1 MEFGSRNSIWDDTIN
16 IFNQRLSWKEKKAND
31 FEWAKKCADYID
43 DMYSPLK
50 DKDRVDRILMNYN
63 LFNGIGNE
71 AMMEYCSTPEAM
83 NVLQEEGYS
92 GGYENIQHYPVIDQI
107 AKALVGEQQLRPLT
121 PIAVDSSEQAMNSRK
136 RKRLGLMQNLL
147 YKKVVEPIMIE
158 VTQKI
163 MQELGVEDPSQ
174 LPPEQAQQVQSQIQ
188 SEIEAA
194 TPEEIENYMRKDY
207 KSPSETQAQAVI
219 NFLMDKLDIKY
230 MTDEAFKH
238 LIISGEEIY
247 RVGIRHN
254 MPFLEIVDP
263 LGFTDISRPNG
274 LFVEDGIAAK
284 YEQYVL
290 YNDIYNWH
298 GDEIGNSTDI
308 KKKLDSYIGYTKSPV
323 EILTTRMLNENP
335 SALESL
341 PGYKSLDHQDALKQI
356 FGRHKLSKKG
366 GDIRYVHITWKT
378 LRKLRYIT
386 RVEEGKEIKFW
397 IDENYKFNPLHG
409 DIKEEE
415 AWVPEVW
422 EATKVGDGNDTI
434 YLDIGPVKGQYKSL
448 TNPWDVKLPY
458 IGAKYSKLMGNTN
471 NISPMD
477 PGKPWQYKF
486 NIQMARIHETE
497 SSDLGKIFLTSFHAK
512 PKDWSWQKFMMMAK
526 YGKILPIDLTQE
538 GVTPADAQI
547 FKSLDL
553 STDDKKAGQIQYLEF
568 LRNQVAIAMS
578 YNPSRLGSQS
588 ASLAVSNNQQNIQQ
602 SSYQTYDIYNLHNK
616 VVENLLNAI
625 LNTARIAFRDNE
637 NMKTYILS
645 DMSIAELEIDNE
657 LLERSELGIKLKNS
671 AQDLENILEVK
682 RLMQPMVQNGLISFP
697 ELIRMQ
703 FSKSASELMNIAENA
718 EAKMIKRQAEQQQA
732 QQQQME
738 QQAQIAQQLEQMR
751 QQFQMGMQ
759 QMKLESEERQSEI
772 ESTRF
777 AQQQDI
783 DQNNVADVNE
793 REALRLEFELYKF
806 DKEYELKELEL
817 KLKYN
822 DNSGKLKVELSKL
835 SQDKELEMKKLKDN
849 LEIKNKEIAVKR
861 TQKKSK

>member
-1 MEFGSRNSIWDDTIN
+1 
-16 IFNQRLSWKEKKAND
+16 
-31 FEWAKKCADYID
+31 
-43 DMYSPLK
+43 
-50 DKDRVDRILMNYN
+50 
-63 LFNGIGNE
+63 
-71 AMMEYCSTPEAM
+71 
-83 NVLQEEGYS
+83 
-92 GGYENIQHYPVIDQI
+92 
-107 AKALVGEQQLRPLT
+107 
-121 PIAVDSSEQAMNSRK
+121 
-136 RKRLGLMQNLL
+136 
-147 YKKVVEPIMIE
+147 
-158 VTQKI
+158 
-163 MQELGVEDPSQ
+163 
-174 LPPEQAQQVQSQIQ
+174 
-188 SEIEAA
+188 
-194 TPEEIENYMRKDY
+194 
-207 KSPSETQAQAVI
+207 
-219 NFLMDKLDIKY
+219 
-230 MTDEAFKH
+230 
-238 LIISGEEIY
+238 
-247 RVGIRHN
+247 
-254 MPFLEIVDP
+254 
-263 LGFTDISRPNG
+263 
-274 LFVEDGIAAK
+274 
-284 YEQYVL
+284 
-290 YNDIYNWH
+290 
-298 GDEIGNSTDI
+298 
-308 KKKLDSYIGYTKSPV
+308 
-323 EILTTRMLNENP
+323 
-335 SALESL
+335 
-341 PGYKSLDHQDALKQI
+341 
-356 FGRHKLSKKG
+356 
-366 GDIRYVHITWKT
+366 
-378 LRKLRYIT
+378 
-386 RVEEGKEIKFW
+386 
-397 IDENYKFNPLHG
+397 
-409 DIKEEE
+409 
-415 AWVPEVW
+415 
-422 EATKVGDGNDTI
+422 
-434 YLDIGPVKGQYKSL
+434 
-448 TNPWDVKLPY
+448 
-458 IGAKYSKLMGNTN
+458 
-471 NISPMD
+471 
-477 PGKPWQYKF
+477 
-486 NIQMARIHETE
+486 
-497 SSDLGKIFLTSFHAK
+497 
-512 PKDWSWQKFMMMAK
+512 
-526 YGKILPIDLTQE
+526 
-538 GVTPADAQI
+538 
-547 FKSLDL
+547 
-553 STDDKKAGQIQYLEF
+553 
-568 LRNQVAIAMS
+568 MS